1 MVQIAQN
8 IMPGLIF
15 TFGLNP
21 DGKRDV
27 DVMSST
33 GILASRSLTLNFFLL
48 LDSSW
53 LVVVDEADE
62 VELARLRLVV
72 DVVVVVVDLPKA
84 LDKCRTLY
92 DHKYVVLQ

>member
-1 MVQIAQN
+1 MILLALVPFGLSKSTLKSQKGKSVAFVEAWTKINYLNGQN
-8 IMPGLIF
+8 STKNYAWLSI

-48 LDSSW
+48 LDSS
-53 LVVVDEADE
+53 
-62 VELARLRLVV
+62 
-72 DVVVVVVDLPKA
+72 
-84 LDKCRTLY
+84 
-92 DHKYVVLQ
+92 